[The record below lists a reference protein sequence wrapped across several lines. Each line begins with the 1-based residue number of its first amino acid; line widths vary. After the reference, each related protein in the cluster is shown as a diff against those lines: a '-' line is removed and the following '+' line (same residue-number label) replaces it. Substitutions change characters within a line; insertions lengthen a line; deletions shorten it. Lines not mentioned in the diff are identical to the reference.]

1 MYYHFLVSYKSLDGE
16 KTSPKI
22 MSEIL
27 TYFHEIC
34 LRVFFFFV
42 FFVFLF
48 VFLNNFKCSPCKF
61 HTK

>member
-34 LRVFFFFV
+34 LRVFFFLF
-42 FFVFLF
+42 FLF
-48 VFLNNFKCSPCKF
+48 FCLFF
-61 HTK
+61 